1 MCNFFF
7 FVKREVSYGKNESHT
22 DKRRPI
28 FDRKRDNDSKESPT
42 SAGDSLLDPNHTHF
56 ILVDDGSD
64 SKYGTEIKL
73 RTKLVSELKR
83 GKSLRYYEQR
93 RERFNN
99 KLGQSM
105 NNSNAFSEKSEDCS
119 EEEVDDSIPMIL
131 IVVQGG
137 PNTLST
143 VTESIKEKIPILVLV
158 VRT

>member
-1 MCNFFF
+1 MVDRRRDF
-7 FVKREVSYGKNESHT
+7 ESSST
-22 DKRRPI
+22 
-28 FDRKRDNDSKESPT
+28 KENT
-42 SAGDSLLDPNHTHF
+42 AMSAGDSLLDPNHTHF

-83 GKSLRYYEQR
+83 GKSLRYYEQK
-93 RERFNN
+93 RERLN
-99 KLGQSM
+99 KLSQSM
-105 NNSNAFSEKSEDCS
+105 NASNAFSEKSEDCS

-143 VTESIKEKIPILVLV
+143 VTESIKENIPILVLV
-158 VRT
+158 VRSKSRIEFNQQFEQISLI